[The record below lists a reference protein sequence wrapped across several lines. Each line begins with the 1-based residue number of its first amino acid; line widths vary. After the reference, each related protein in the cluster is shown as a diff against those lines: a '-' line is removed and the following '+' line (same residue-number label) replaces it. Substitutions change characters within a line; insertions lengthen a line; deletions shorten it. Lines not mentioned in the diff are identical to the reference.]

1 MIGLKKIRAPKR
13 TGSRRMK
20 TITTIIIFIAGV
32 MIGVLQKWI
41 DGTPVNELPL
51 VLQQMD
57 IGNYFGRLAIWI
69 LLAVIISVF
78 SKTPFRASINT
89 FLFFIGMIA
98 GYYAYCHFVLG
109 FLPVSYMMLWIAIA
123 FAAFFLAY
131 ICWYAKGRG
140 VISILISA
148 CILGVLLAQAVS
160 LLQGIYVYH
169 VMELI
174 TWVIAVL
181 ILWRKP
187 KELLAELGLC
197 VVIAVVYQWL
207 IPYYG

>member
-1 MIGLKKIRAPKR
+1 M
-13 TGSRRMK
+13 
-20 TITTIIIFIAGV
+20 
-32 MIGVLQKWI
+32 LQKWI

-51 VLQQMD
+51 ALQLMD
-57 IGNYFGRLAIWI
+57 IGNYFGRLSIWI

-98 GYYAYCHFVLG
+98 GYYTYCHFVLG
-109 FLPVSYMMLWIAIA
+109 FLPVSYMLLWIAIS
-123 FAAFFLAY
+123 FAALFLAY

-169 VMELI
+169 YMELI
-174 TWVIAVL
+174 TWGIGVIV
-181 ILWRKP
+181 LWRKP

-197 VVIAVVYQWL
+197 IVIAAVYQWF